1 MANVFAHVLDMDI
14 RSRNRYI
21 NYLFVLTAILVVGF
35 TISFGIYEYRRE
47 HAFRVDILHSQL
59 QLNNHH
65 YLEGRADSTIR
76 VTVLDTL
83 GEVLYDSEVADVSTL
98 GNHLMREEIQD
109 ALQYGD
115 GFAIKR
121 ASEANGE
128 KYFYSATYFRNGV
141 YDGNNSKKNDDV
153 KGIIVRSSVPYSAPL
168 TSSLERDYTFFY
180 YTTGILALIGAVLYL
195 RMRLHRSEEDK
206 RRLKRQLT
214 ENAAHELKTPAA
226 AIEGYLET
234 ILGIINRL
242 EDEGLG
248 DKRLSCVGASQT
260 NNLGGN
266 DGVSDKV
273 VTNFDRILQYLQR
286 CYAQS
291 QRMSRLL
298 QDMSMLTRLDEATI
312 VRPTT
317 QIDAAT
323 ILRDIAD
330 ETSAQFLAKGIALD
344 ITQLPVSLPLQ
355 GDSALIYSLFRNI
368 FDNALAYASGATRFT
383 VSAEVSS
390 SAVSSSSEY
399 TFTFSDNGIGVQPEH
414 LPHLFE
420 RFYRVDKGRS
430 RKLGGTGLGLA
441 IVKNIAIQYGGS
453 AIALPTDS
461 GGLTIIITIC
471 EV

>member
-21 NYLFVLTAILVVGF
+21 NYLFVLAAILVVGF

-65 YLEGRADSTIR
+65 YLEGRADSAIR

-121 ASEANGE
+121 ASETNGE

-234 ILGIINRL
+234 ILGMINRL

-248 DKRLSCVGASQT
+248 DNLSDGSQVDKLQFNRLQSFS
-260 NNLGGN
+260 LH
-266 DGVSDKV
+266 
-273 VTNFDRILQYLQR
+273 FDRILQYLQR

-298 QDMSMLTRLDEATI
+298 QDMSMLTRLDEAAI

-317 QIDAAT
+317 QNDAAT

-344 ITQLPVSLPLQ
+344 FSQLPQTLPLQ

-453 AIALPTDS
+453 AIAIPTDS